1 MSVFGIGLGVII
13 ELGIV
18 AVAAFLLFV
27 ITLWKR
33 RSPAKLREIPALTR
47 LYRMIGLSV
56 EDGTRL
62 HVSLGYG
69 GLLDARGGAALA
81 GLAILR
87 GIAEKTSVSDRPAVA
102 SAGDASLG
110 LLTQDTI
117 QAGYQAA
124 GAEELYTPTT
134 GRVTGLSPFGFAAG
148 AMHITQNENVSA
160 NIMMGHFGPEAGL
173 LAEASDRENVVVIGA
188 SDDLAG
194 QSVLFASSQD
204 PLIGEEL
211 FAAGA
216 YIGTGGASQAA
227 SLTVQDILRW
237 VIVTALLAGAFAKF
251 TGMI

>member
-1 MSVFGIGLGVII
+1 MSGFLI
-13 ELGIV
+13 ELGILGV
-18 AVAAFLLFV
+18 STILLFA

-33 RSPAKLREIPALTR
+33 KSPSKLREIPALTS
-47 LYRMIGLSV
+47 LYRAIGLSV

-62 HVSLGYG
+62 HISLGHG
-69 GLLDARGGAALA
+69 GLLDARAGSALA

-102 SAGDASLG
+102 TAGNASLG
-110 LLTQDTI
+110 LLTQDTL

-124 GAEELYTPTT
+124 GVEELYTPTT

-160 NIMMGHFGPEAGL
+160 NIMMGHFGPEVGL

-194 QSVLFASSQD
+194 QAVLFASSQD
-204 PLIGEEL
+204 ALIGEEL

-216 YIGTGGASQAA
+216 YIGTGASHAA

-237 VIVTALLAGAFAKF
+237 VIIVALLLGAFLKF
-251 TGMI
+251 AGLNF